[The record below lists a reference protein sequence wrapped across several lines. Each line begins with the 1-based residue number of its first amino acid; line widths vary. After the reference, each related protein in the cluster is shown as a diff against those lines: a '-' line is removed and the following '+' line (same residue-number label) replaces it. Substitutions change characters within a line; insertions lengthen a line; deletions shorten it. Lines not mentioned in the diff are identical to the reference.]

1 MALRTSPQRPH
12 ISRKVRA
19 SPRAR
24 RSLKPLLARL
34 KSPKASDWPPHLF
47 GAWQIL
53 TYELRLPEVQARSVI
68 FQSVQVAHDCV
79 KAQSK
84 RVDQFV
90 ASQAPARISG
100 TCDRLAKC
108 IKRAPAVLRRR
119 LDAKIPVLIEENI
132 ESDLETIEALFAA
145 TKATFED
152 QQYGDFEPVR
162 TAREALKAPRAA
174 DYSVLD
180 TAARAKVMAAL
191 AKLAGSGRQANAA
204 AVFAAIAATLDKAG
218 ATKVSLQSRDLRT
231 RYVAHLG
238 DIWLKAGRKPKRL
251 LHYVDNSPISPFY
264 RFAELVF
271 VGVAEP
277 WAFRHKGRRRPID
290 PKPWLALGRADYQ
303 WEISDDHVRNGLSLL
318 FKFFHS

>member
-1 MALRTSPQRPH
+1 M
-12 ISRKVRA
+12 
-19 SPRAR
+19 
-24 RSLKPLLARL
+24 ARL

-47 GAWQIL
+47 GALQIL
-53 TYELRLPEVQARSVI
+53 TDELGRPEVEARSVI
-68 FQSVQVAHDCV
+68 FQSVQAAHACV

-84 RVDQFV
+84 RVDQFE

-108 IKRAPAVLRRR
+108 IKRAPAALRRR
-119 LDAKIPVLIEENI
+119 LDAKIPTLIENI
-132 ESDLETIEALFAA
+132 ESDLETIEEIFAA
-145 TKATFED
+145 AKAIFKD
-152 QQYGDFEPVR
+152 QQYGDFEPIR

-174 DYSVLD
+174 DYSMLD
-180 TAARAKVMAAL
+180 TAARENVVAAL
-191 AKLAGSGRQANAA
+191 AKLAGSGRQVNAA
-204 AVFAAIAATLDKAG
+204 AVFAAIAATLDKTG

-238 DIWLKAGRKPKRL
+238 DIWLKAGLKPTRSL
-251 LHYVDNSPISPFY
+251 YYVDNSPISPFY

-277 WAFRHKGRRRPID
+277 WAFRHEGRRRPID
-290 PKPWLALGRADYQ
+290 AKPWLALGRADYQ

-318 FKFFHS
+318 FKIFPS